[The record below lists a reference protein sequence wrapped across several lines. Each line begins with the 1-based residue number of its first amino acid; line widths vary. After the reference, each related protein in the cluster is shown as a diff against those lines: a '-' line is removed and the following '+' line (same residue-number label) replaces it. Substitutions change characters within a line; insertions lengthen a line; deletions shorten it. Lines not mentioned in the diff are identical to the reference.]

1 MAGNDRHNANR
12 EAATDGP
19 ARGSKWIWIIGA
31 VFLVIIGIILVRG
44 IFYAAAGPSSEQ
56 SVNPAITE
64 TDRALSGVEDEEAS
78 VVTNAQ

>member
-12 EAATDGP
+12 EAATDAP

-44 IFYAAAGPSSEQ
+44 IFYAAGGPSSEQ

-64 TDRALSGVEDEEAS
+64 TDRALSGVEDEEAN

>member
-12 EAATDGP
+12 EAATDTP

-31 VFLVIIGIILVRG
+31 VFLVIIAIILVRG

-56 SVNPAITE
+56 SVKPAISE
-64 TDRALSGVEDEEAS
+64 TDRALSGVEAEGAN
-78 VVTNAQ
+78 VAGNAQ